1 MATDKSS
8 ELIKNAYLAAGGGTK
23 PIDYTVGVDTI
34 QKSFNKLGKGIG
46 TLAAQEHKR
55 QQIEEQKEERK
66 AINDFNKKAKEYQ
79 DKMKG
84 MYDSEGKILKD
95 KKEQH
100 DKLQTEE
107 AELRKKTNQN
117 YLKEQ
122 GTLYAQLVKDKTSAE
137 KRAEKGRS
145 IDPFSPD
152 TNDVKDSPVPQG

>member
-1 MATDKSS
+1 M
-8 ELIKNAYLAAGGGTK
+8 
-23 PIDYTVGVDTI
+23 
-34 QKSFNKLGKGIG
+34 FNK
-46 TLAAQEHKR
+46 
-55 QQIEEQKEERK
+55 
-66 AINDFNKKAKEYQ
+66 KEYQ

-137 KRAEKGRS
+137 KR
-145 IDPFSPD
+145 PFKRICAFERCFFKKLGIS
-152 TNDVKDSPVPQG
+152 NC